1 MNILYETTGEMKTIA
16 KKHLDGFWGKV
27 TLAAILFI
35 LLNDFMPLI
44 LANITPPSLIVTI
57 EGVSASYLSSLY
69 EMFTMPAFTFGICS
83 FLLGFF
89 RMKDTHP
96 GHIFDGFGYYFKS
109 FGLIFMIGLF
119 TFLWT
124 LCFIIP
130 GIIAVFSY
138 SQAVFILADNPEKGI
153 IQCIRESKELMKG
166 NKLKYFILNLS
177 FFGWM
182 FLIALGQSLAAQMGF
197 NLLLIDFVF
206 LVPSAILYGY
216 VGTTLTVFYELLIGN
231 LPRKK
236 ISFDSQEN
244 VMNDI
249 NMGSMAQENTEENKE
264 ENKVENNTE
273 HRNDNND
280 NNDKN
285 DDNDDNDIYHYT
297 EIR

>member
-1 MNILYETTGEMKTIA
+1 MNILYESTGEMKTIA
-16 KKHLDGFWGKV
+16 KKHLNGLWGKV
-27 TLAAILFI
+27 TSAAILFI

-44 LANITPPSLIVTI
+44 LAQITPESLIVTY

-69 EMFTMPAFTFGICS
+69 EVFTMPAFTFGICS
-83 FLLGFF
+83 FLLGFL
-89 RMKDTHP
+89 RLKDTHP

-109 FGLIFMIGLF
+109 FGLIFMMGLF

-130 GIIAVFSY
+130 GIIAGFSY
-138 SQAVFILADNPEKGI
+138 SQAVYILADDPKKGI
-153 IQCIRESKELMKG
+153 LQCIRESKEMMRG

-182 FLIALGQSLAAQMGF
+182 FLIALGQSLAAQMGI

-216 VGTTLTVFYELLIGN
+216 VGTTLTVFYELLNGN
-231 LPRKK
+231 IPRKRV
-236 ISFDSQEN
+236 SYETQGN
-244 VMNDI
+244 AMNHI
-249 NMGSMAQENTEENKE
+249 NMGSMSSDQNKKENDENDRDDS
-264 ENKVENNTE
+264 NN
-273 HRNDNND
+273 RNDH
-280 NNDKN
+280 
-285 DDNDDNDIYHYT
+285 NDDNDIYHYT